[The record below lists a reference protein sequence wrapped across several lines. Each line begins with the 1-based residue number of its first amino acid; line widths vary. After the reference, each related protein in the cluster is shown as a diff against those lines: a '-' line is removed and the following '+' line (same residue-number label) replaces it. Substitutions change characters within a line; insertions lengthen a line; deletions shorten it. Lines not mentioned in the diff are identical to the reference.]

1 MTQQTQT
8 KEAKNEVE
16 LSVQQLE
23 KQGLVLPKNITD
35 TVFNT
40 LTVYQNQ
47 GTVAFPQN
55 YSVGNA
61 LKAAYLI
68 YQSDPKLQACEPAT
82 VANSLLD
89 MCIAG
94 LNPSKKQCYFVPMGK
109 QCTLMTSYFGKQ
121 TMVKRIKGVIDV
133 RSDVIYK
140 DTCYELMLDEYGND
154 DIKITSPC
162 PLDERKSENI
172 IGAWARIILDPEV
185 WGVNTYTSIMTLE
198 DIQNAWSMGSA
209 YGKSKAHQKFMAEM
223 AKKSAINRCIKNFIN
238 TRDDQDILI
247 DTLNRITANEYS
259 DETDVYD
266 NVQYQVREEQATEVI
281 DIPHEVHTELQ
292 NKSAEQP
299 KEQIQP
305 NTPVQEK
312 QAAQP
317 KQQMGMDW

>member
-40 LTVYQNQ
+40 LSVYQSQ
-47 GTVAFPQN
+47 GTVAFPKN

-68 YQSDPKLQACEPAT
+68 YQNDQKLQKCTNAS
-82 VANSLLD
+82 VANALLD
-89 MCIAG
+89 MCISG
-94 LNPSKKQCYFVPMGK
+94 LNPSKNQCYFVPMGD

-133 RSDVIYK
+133 RSDVIYQ
-140 DTCYELMLDEYGND
+140 DTGYDLMLDEYGND
-154 DIKITSPC
+154 DIKITAPC
-162 PLDERKSENI
+162 PLDKRNSANI
-172 IGAWARIILDPEV
+172 VGAWARIILDSKV
-185 WGVNTYTSIMTLE
+185 WGVETYTAIMTLE

-209 YGKSKAHQKFMAEM
+209 YGKSKVHQKFMGEM

-247 DTLNRITANEYS
+247 DTINRVTSNEYR
-259 DETDVYD
+259 EADVYE
-266 NVQYQVREEQATEVI
+266 NVQYQVKEEQATEVI
-281 DIPHEVHTELQ
+281 DIPQGHVQEVPKQANTE
-292 NKSAEQP
+292 P
-299 KEQIQP
+299 KQQAQT

>member
-1 MTQQTQT
+1 MTQQTR
-8 KEAKNEVE
+8 EATQEME
-16 LSVQQLE
+16 LSIQQLE
-23 KQGLVLPKNITD
+23 QQGLVMPKNITD

-40 LTVYQNQ
+40 LTVYENQ
-47 GTVAFPQN
+47 GTVSFSPN

-68 YQSDPKLQACEPAT
+68 YQNDKKLQACT
-82 VANSLLD
+82 KTSVANALLD
-89 MCIAG
+89 MCISG
-94 LNPSKKQCYFVPMGK
+94 LNPSKNQCYFVPMGD

-133 RSDVIYK
+133 RADVIYK
-140 DTCYELMLDEYGND
+140 ETGYELTPDQYGND
-154 DIKITSPC
+154 EITITKPC
-162 PLDERKSENI
+162 PLGERKSENI
-172 IGAWARIILDPEV
+172 EGAWARIILDPEV

-247 DTLNRITANEYS
+247 DTLNRVTSNEYH
-259 DETDVYD
+259 EPDVYED
-266 NVQYQVREEQATEVI
+266 VQYQVKEEQATQVI
-281 DIPHEVHTELQ
+281 DIPKEHVQEVSKQAHTEPKPQ
-292 NKSAEQP
+292 AQPTMP
-299 KEQIQP
+299 KE
-305 NTPVQEK
+305 EK

>member
-1 MTQQTQT
+1 MTQVQT
-8 KEAKNEVE
+8 KEAKQEMQ

-23 KQGLVLPKNITD
+23 QQGLVLPKNITD

-40 LTVYQNQ
+40 LSVYQSQ
-47 GTVAFPQN
+47 GQVSFPQN

-61 LKAAYLI
+61 LKAAFLI
-68 YQSDPKLQACEPAT
+68 YQNDKKLQACTNAS
-82 VANSLLD
+82 VANALLD
-89 MCIAG
+89 MCISG
-94 LNPSKKQCYFVPMGK
+94 LNPSKNQCYFVPMGD

-133 RSDVIYK
+133 RADVIYK
-140 DTCYELMLDEYGND
+140 ETGYELILDKYGND
-154 DIKITSPC
+154 DIQITKPC
-162 PLDERKSENI
+162 PLGERKSENI
-172 IGAWARIILDPEV
+172 EAAWARIILDPEV
-185 WGVNTYTSIMTLE
+185 WGVDTYTSIMTLE

-247 DTLNRITANEYS
+247 DTLNRVTSNEYH
-259 DETDVYD
+259 EPDVYED
-266 NVQYQVREEQATEVI
+266 VQYQVKEEQATQVI
-281 DIPHEVHTELQ
+281 DIPKEHVQEAPKQAHTE
-292 NKSAEQP
+292 P
-299 KEQIQP
+299 KQQAQA

-317 KQQMGMDW
+317 KQEQMGMEW